1 MISQEDREKKI
12 EEKIALLRQ
21 KYDRDQQDISV
32 YLDGLYRSKY
42 LSYWE
47 YIKLETLLTL
57 QGTQTNYPDEKI
69 FVVFHQST
77 ELYFNLILDEIKRIA
92 NTTDIDTVFLTSK
105 LKRINKYIELI
116 NNSFDIMTNEMSNFE
131 FMEFRSALFPSSGFQ
146 SIQYR
151 KIEISSTEVSNLIDP
166 EIKNDIAFELSIEEA
181 LKNIYWKKGGTEKA
195 TGLPSLTVRQ
205 FEEKY
210 SSEILTFAK
219 DYEHNNIL
227 KQYIKVVKAEGEN
240 AELIEEM
247 RRFDQI
253 FNVNFALAHLKAA
266 VKHLKNAPSTGGTN
280 WQKYLPPR
288 FQKTLFFPELWST
301 EEIENWGREF
311 VYS

>member
-1 MISQEDREKKI
+1 MISKEEREKKI

-21 KYDRDQQDISV
+21 KYDHDQQDISV

-57 QGTQTNYPDEKI
+57 QSTQTNYPDEKI

-92 NTTDIDTVFLTSK
+92 IKVDIDSEFLITK

-151 KIEISSTEVSNLIDP
+151 KIEISSTDISNLIDP
-166 EIKNDIAFELSIEEA
+166 EIKNEIAFELSIEEA

-210 SSEILTFAK
+210 SSEILNFAK
-219 DYEHNNIL
+219 EYEHNNIL
-227 KQYIKVVKAEGEN
+227 KQYLKVVKAEGEN
-240 AELIEEM
+240 AELVEEM
-247 RRFDQI
+247 RRFDQN

-288 FQKTLFFPELWST
+288 FQKTLFFPELWSA

>member
-92 NTTDIDTVFLTSK
+92 NTTDIDTAYFTSK

-151 KIEISSTEVSNLIDP
+151 KIEISSTDISNLIDP
-166 EIKNDIAFELSIEEA
+166 EIKNEIAFELSIEEA

-210 SSEILTFAK
+210 SSEILNFAK
-219 DYEHNNIL
+219 EYEHNNIL
-227 KQYIKVVKAEGEN
+227 KQYLKVIKAEGEN
-240 AELIEEM
+240 AELVEEM
-247 RRFDQI
+247 RRFDQN

-288 FQKTLFFPELWST
+288 FQKTLFFPELWSA